1 MLSQEAVSGS
11 RGSRRPLAVIAPQ
24 GFRCPRRHFLALLH
38 DVLILHKYHVKNHG
52 CKAKPVRLTGGL
64 VHSATANLE
73 FCAIHNRVVVHANA
87 TSKVVNETV
96 LSARSFE

>member
-1 MLSQEAVSGS
+1 MV
-11 RGSRRPLAVIAPQ
+11 
-24 GFRCPRRHFLALLH
+24 
-38 DVLILHKYHVKNHG
+38 NHG

-73 FCAIHNRVVVHANA
+73 FCSIHNRVVVHANA

-96 LSARSFE
+96 LSARIFEQLAIHGKYCQSCCRSKISHHAGLHLLMHIVRLSQQNRP